1 MRFELDPLGGNHMVH
16 GSVEYRWRYF
26 QAFYDTGA
34 IWDRRIDAEQK
45 QSVGF
50 GVRSGCKD
58 GILLAVAFP
67 LQYGRMDP
75 MFIAEIDF

>member
-1 MRFELDPLGGNHMVH
+1 V
-16 GSVEYRWRYF
+16 
-26 QAFYDTGA
+26 FYDTGA
-34 IWDRRIDAEQK
+34 IWDRRTDAEQK

-50 GVRSGCKD
+50 GVRSGSKD

-67 LQYGRMDP
+67 LQNGRMDP